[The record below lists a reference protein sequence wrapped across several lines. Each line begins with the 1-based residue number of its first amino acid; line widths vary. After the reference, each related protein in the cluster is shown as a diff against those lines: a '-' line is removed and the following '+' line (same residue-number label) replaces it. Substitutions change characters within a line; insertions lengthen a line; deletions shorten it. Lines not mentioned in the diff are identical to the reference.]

1 MRSRYLNLAGI
12 FFLITIAAQSIAAE
26 PVETSLTGRLLID
39 TRFHSYPEQTFLSGD
54 NTLAWFE
61 PRNARIDFK
70 TNLYDLYALKISL
83 EMTES
88 PELTDVYAERQ
99 WADEI
104 GWRMGQFQVPYGNE
118 DYGSSKYTPFL
129 EKAAIVRALSSD
141 RNAGLSIFGA
151 FFDNVV
157 YYELGLFSG
166 AGPNVSDNNASLNI
180 AGRVAANALFMFD
193 ETAQL
198 WLGFSFDVGAQKAR
212 DDSRA
217 ALRPETRSEASL
229 FRATFD
235 DGREY
240 DVSKV
245 GFDISTV
252 LGPTLWRFEYLY
264 ANYSFDSSAAI
275 SGGYFLASWI
285 VTGEVPALEFGV
297 SDQQKVDDPVTDDG
311 WGAIEVLFRY
321 SFFSI
326 GDAFFQTDGLYSG
339 WEALSFAENSDSGS
353 GLTFGVN
360 WYLTEEM
367 KVMANWVTTFA
378 VQNQPD
384 TNDAGE
390 SAAVENALLLRWQW
404 LF

>member
-1 MRSRYLNLAGI
+1 MSSRYLILGYVFLSTLAV
-12 FFLITIAAQSIAAE
+12 QSSAAE
-26 PVETSLTGRLLID
+26 NIETSLSGRLLID
-39 TRFHSYPEQTFLSGD
+39 TRFQFYPDETFLSG
-54 NTLAWFE
+54 NNSLAWFE

-70 TNLYDLYALKISL
+70 TKLYDLYALKISL

-141 RNAGLSIFGA
+141 RNSGLSLFGS
-151 FFDNVV
+151 FFENVV
-157 YYELGLFSG
+157 YYEVGLFSG
-166 AGPNVSDNNASLNI
+166 AGPNVPDNNASLNL
-180 AGRVAANALFMFD
+180 AGRVAVNALFMFE

-198 WLGFSFDVGAQKAR
+198 WLGFSFDVGGQKATG
-212 DDSRA
+212 DSRA
-217 ALRPETRSEASL
+217 TLRPETRSDARL

-235 DGREY
+235 EGREY
-240 DVSKV
+240 DLSKV
-245 GFDISTV
+245 GFDVSAV
-252 LGPTLWRFEYLY
+252 MGPTLWRFEYLY
-264 ANYSFDSSAAI
+264 ANYTFDSSAAI
-275 SGGYFLASWI
+275 SGGYFLASWM
-285 VTGEVPALEFGV
+285 VTGEAPALEFGV

-321 SFFSI
+321 SFFSV
-326 GDAFFQTDGLYSG
+326 GDAFFQADGLYSG

-353 GLTFGVN
+353 GLSFGVN
-360 WYLTEEM
+360 WYLTDEM
-367 KVMANWVTTFA
+367 KVMGNWVTTFA
-378 VQNQPD
+378 AQNRPN

-390 SAAVENALLLRWQW
+390 SVAVENALLFRWQW